1 MYGTKDH
8 AAKLCQAQA
17 PNPQNISPITHST
30 GVTPVKAKPN
40 PTITRNQAFS
50 LFKINDVENPA
61 QRGVTRKLCQ
71 NFKFI
76 RKYSDKN
83 SSK

>member
-8 AAKLCQAQA
+8 AAIACYINICQAQA

-40 PTITRNQAFS
+40 PPITRNQAFS
-50 LFKINDVENPA
+50 LFKTNDVQKSRPKGRHAEAMP
-61 QRGVTRKLCQ
+61 
-71 NFKFI
+71 KFQI
-76 RKYSDKN
+76 YTKIL
-83 SSK
+83 